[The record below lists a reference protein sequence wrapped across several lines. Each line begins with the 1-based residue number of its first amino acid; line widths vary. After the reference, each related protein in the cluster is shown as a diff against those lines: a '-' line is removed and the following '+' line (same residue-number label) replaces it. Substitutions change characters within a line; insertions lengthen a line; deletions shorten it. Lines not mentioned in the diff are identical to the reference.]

1 MRKLL
6 IGLILVVV
14 IALAGATYILPTYIS
29 NQISGRIERSL
40 QTDSVSANIETSP
53 SFMMLFG
60 QVDNIDIEATNIKL
74 DKVNLNEL
82 SLKGENIEIS
92 VQDLLLARR
101 LVINSADN
109 LTITGLIDENNLA
122 QLLAKEVDKI
132 SDIAVKITPDNV
144 EAIEN
149 LMTKE
154 ATGKISFLGQEATI
168 NVKGIIVVEGKNL
181 LFRITDANTENRLFG
196 KIGISFTKDIFLVST
211 DKLPLEGAKFTRVEQ
226 QNGQVLIEAGINK

>member
-40 QTDSVSANIETSP
+40 QTDSVNANIETSP

-132 SDIAVKITPDNV
+132 SDIAVKITPDN
-144 EAIEN
+144 I
-149 LMTKE
+149 E

>member
-6 IGLILVVV
+6 IGLILVVI

-144 EAIEN
+144 EAI
-149 LMTKE
+149 
-154 ATGKISFLGQEATI
+154 GKISFLGQEATI

>member
-101 LVINSADN
+101 LGINSADN

-144 EAIEN
+144 EA
-149 LMTKE
+149 
-154 ATGKISFLGQEATI
+154 TGKISFLGQEASI

>member
-74 DKVNLNEL
+74 DKVNLNKL

-144 EAIEN
+144 EA
-149 LMTKE
+149 
-154 ATGKISFLGQEATI
+154 TGKISFLGQEATI
-168 NVKGIIVVEGKNL
+168 NVKGIIVVEGKSL

>member
-40 QTDSVSANIETSP
+40 QTASVSANIETSP

-74 DKVNLNEL
+74 DKVNLNKL

-144 EAIEN
+144 
-149 LMTKE
+149 E

>member
-74 DKVNLNEL
+74 DKVNLNKL

-144 EAIEN
+144 EA
-149 LMTKE
+149 
-154 ATGKISFLGQEATI
+154 TGKISFLGQEATI
-168 NVKGIIVVEGKNL
+168 NVRGIIVVEGKNL

>member
-82 SLKGENIEIS
+82 SLKGKNIEIS

-144 EAIEN
+144 
-149 LMTKE
+149 E

>member
-6 IGLILVVV
+6 IGLILVVI

-92 VQDLLLARR
+92 VQNLLLARR

-144 EAIEN
+144 
-149 LMTKE
+149 E

>member
-74 DKVNLNEL
+74 DKVNLNKL

-144 EAIEN
+144 EA
-149 LMTKE
+149 
-154 ATGKISFLGQEATI
+154 TGKISFLGQEASI

>member
-74 DKVNLNEL
+74 DKVNLNKL

-144 EAIEN
+144 EA
-149 LMTKE
+149 
-154 ATGKISFLGQEATI
+154 TGKISFLGQEATI
-168 NVKGIIVVEGKNL
+168 NVKGIIVVGGKNL

-226 QNGQVLIEAGINK
+226 QGGRVLIEAGINK

>member
-6 IGLILVVV
+6 MGLILVVV

-144 EAIEN
+144 EA
-149 LMTKE
+149 
-154 ATGKISFLGQEATI
+154 TGKISFLGQEATI

-226 QNGQVLIEAGINK
+226 QNGQVLIEAVINK

>member
-14 IALAGATYILPTYIS
+14 VALAGVTYILPTYIS

-92 VQDLLLARR
+92 VQDLLLVRR

-144 EAIEN
+144 
-149 LMTKE
+149 E

>member
-6 IGLILVVV
+6 IGLILVVI
-14 IALAGATYILPTYIS
+14 IALAGATYILPTNIS

-144 EAIEN
+144 EA
-149 LMTKE
+149 
-154 ATGKISFLGQEATI
+154 TGKISFLGQEATI

>member
-144 EAIEN
+144 EA
-149 LMTKE
+149 
-154 ATGKISFLGQEATI
+154 TGKISFLGQEATI

-181 LFRITDANTENRLFG
+181 LFRITDANTENRLLG

>member
-6 IGLILVVV
+6 MGLILVVV

-132 SDIAVKITPDNV
+132 SDIAVKFTPDNV
-144 EAIEN
+144 
-149 LMTKE
+149 E

>member
-14 IALAGATYILPTYIS
+14 VALAGVTYILPTYIS

-40 QTDSVSANIETSP
+40 QTDSVNANIETSP

-109 LTITGLIDENNLA
+109 LIITGLIDENNLA

-144 EAIEN
+144 
-149 LMTKE
+149 E

>member
-1 MRKLL
+1 MNLRKLL

-60 QVDNIDIEATNIKL
+60 QVDNINIEATNIKL

-144 EAIEN
+144 
-149 LMTKE
+149 E

>member
-40 QTDSVSANIETSP
+40 QTDSVNAKIETSP

-144 EAIEN
+144 EA
-149 LMTKE
+149 
-154 ATGKISFLGQEATI
+154 TGKISFLGQEATI

>member
-14 IALAGATYILPTYIS
+14 VALAGVTYILPTYIS

-144 EAIEN
+144 EA
-149 LMTKE
+149 
-154 ATGKISFLGQEATI
+154 TGKISFLGQEATI
-168 NVKGIIVVEGKNL
+168 NVNGIIVVEGKNL

>member
-40 QTDSVSANIETSP
+40 QTDSVNAKIETSP

-60 QVDNIDIEATNIKL
+60 QVDNIDIEAINIKL

-144 EAIEN
+144 
-149 LMTKE
+149 E

>member
-40 QTDSVSANIETSP
+40 QTDSVNANIETSP

-144 EAIEN
+144 EA
-149 LMTKE
+149 
-154 ATGKISFLGQEATI
+154 TGKISFLGQETTI

>member
-1 MRKLL
+1 MNLRKLL

-14 IALAGATYILPTYIS
+14 VALAGVTYILPTYIS

-144 EAIEN
+144 EA
-149 LMTKE
+149 
-154 ATGKISFLGQEATI
+154 TGKISFLGQEATI

>member
-6 IGLILVVV
+6 IGLILVVI

-29 NQISGRIERSL
+29 NQISGRIERNL

-109 LTITGLIDENNLA
+109 LTITGLIDEKNLA

-144 EAIEN
+144 
-149 LMTKE
+149 E

>member
-60 QVDNIDIEATNIKL
+60 QVDNIDIEDIKL

-82 SLKGENIEIS
+82 SLKGKNIEIS

-144 EAIEN
+144 
-149 LMTKE
+149 E

>member
-40 QTDSVSANIETSP
+40 QTDSVSANIKTSP

-144 EAIEN
+144 EA
-149 LMTKE
+149 
-154 ATGKISFLGQEATI
+154 TGKISFLGQEATI

>member
-74 DKVNLNEL
+74 DKVNLNKL

-109 LTITGLIDENNLA
+109 LTITGLIDENNLD

-144 EAIEN
+144 
-149 LMTKE
+149 E

>member
-144 EAIEN
+144 EA
-149 LMTKE
+149 
-154 ATGKISFLGQEATI
+154 TGKISFLGQEATI

-181 LFRITDANTENRLFG
+181 LFRITDANTEYRLFG

>member
-40 QTDSVSANIETSP
+40 QTDSVNANIETSP

-144 EAIEN
+144 EA
-149 LMTKE
+149 
-154 ATGKISFLGQEATI
+154 TGKISFLGQEATI

-211 DKLPLEGAKFTRVEQ
+211 DKLPLEGTKFTRVEQ
-226 QNGQVLIEAGINK
+226 QDGQVLIEAGINK

>member
-14 IALAGATYILPTYIS
+14 IALAGVTYILPTYIS

-40 QTDSVSANIETSP
+40 QTDSVNANIETSP

-144 EAIEN
+144 EA
-149 LMTKE
+149 
-154 ATGKISFLGQEATI
+154 TGKISFLGQEATI

-181 LFRITDANTENRLFG
+181 LFRIADANTENRLFG

>member
-40 QTDSVSANIETSP
+40 QTDSVNANIETSP

-122 QLLAKEVDKI
+122 QLLDKI

-144 EAIEN
+144 
-149 LMTKE
+149 E

>member
-1 MRKLL
+1 MNLRKLL

-14 IALAGATYILPTYIS
+14 VALAGATYILPTYIS

-40 QTDSVSANIETSP
+40 QTDSVNANIETSP

-144 EAIEN
+144 EA
-149 LMTKE
+149 
-154 ATGKISFLGQEATI
+154 TGKISFLGQEATI

>member
-6 IGLILVVV
+6 IGLILVVI

-74 DKVNLNEL
+74 DKVNLNKL

-144 EAIEN
+144 
-149 LMTKE
+149 E

>member
-14 IALAGATYILPTYIS
+14 IALAGTTYILPTYIS

-40 QTDSVSANIETSP
+40 QTDSVNANIETSP

-144 EAIEN
+144 EA
-149 LMTKE
+149 
-154 ATGKISFLGQEATI
+154 TGKISFLGQEATI

>member
-1 MRKLL
+1 MNLRKLL

-144 EAIEN
+144 EA
-149 LMTKE
+149 
-154 ATGKISFLGQEATI
+154 TGKISFLGQEATI

-196 KIGISFTKDIFLVST
+196 KMGISFTKDIFLVST

>member
-14 IALAGATYILPTYIS
+14 VALAGATYILPTYIS

-40 QTDSVSANIETSP
+40 QTDSVNANIETSP

-144 EAIEN
+144 EA
-149 LMTKE
+149 
-154 ATGKISFLGQEATI
+154 TGKISFLGQEATI

-226 QNGQVLIEAGINK
+226 QNAQVLIEAGINK

>member
-14 IALAGATYILPTYIS
+14 VALAGATYILPTYIS

-40 QTDSVSANIETSP
+40 QTDSVNANIETSP

-144 EAIEN
+144 EA
-149 LMTKE
+149 
-154 ATGKISFLGQEATI
+154 TGKISFLGQEATI
-168 NVKGIIVVEGKNL
+168 NVNGIIVVEGKNL

>member
-40 QTDSVSANIETSP
+40 QTDSVKANIETSP

-144 EAIEN
+144 EA
-149 LMTKE
+149 
-154 ATGKISFLGQEATI
+154 TGKISFLGQEATI

>member
-40 QTDSVSANIETSP
+40 QTDSVNANIETSP

-144 EAIEN
+144 EA
-149 LMTKE
+149 
-154 ATGKISFLGQEATI
+154 TGKISFLGQEATI

-181 LFRITDANTENRLFG
+181 LFRIADANTENRLFG

>member
-40 QTDSVSANIETSP
+40 QTDSVNANIETSP

-109 LTITGLIDENNLA
+109 LIITGLIDENNLA

-144 EAIEN
+144 
-149 LMTKE
+149 E

-196 KIGISFTKDIFLVST
+196 KIGISFTKDIFLVSI